1 MEKPEDKI
9 IDSTEPEV
17 VQEEEK
23 VEEEKVEEEKV
34 EEEKVEEK
42 NSFFGGIFGTEEVEK
57 SKCKETID
65 ELEETCFSE
74 VPTGE
79 DKCKDIMEKL
89 KEHCN

>member
-23 VEEEKVEEEKV
+23 VE
-34 EEEKVEEK
+34 EEK

-65 ELEETCFSE
+65 ELEEICFSE
-74 VPTGE
+74 IPTGE

>member
-9 IDSTEPEV
+9 LDSTEPEV

-23 VEEEKVEEEKV
+23 VEVVQEEEKV
-34 EEEKVEEK
+34 EEKKEK